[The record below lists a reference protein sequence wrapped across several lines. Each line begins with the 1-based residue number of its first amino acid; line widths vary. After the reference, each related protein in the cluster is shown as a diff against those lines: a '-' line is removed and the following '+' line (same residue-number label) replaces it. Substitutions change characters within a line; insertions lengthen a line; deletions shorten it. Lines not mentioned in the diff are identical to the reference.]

1 MKATGIV
8 RHIDDLGRVVIPK
21 EIRRTLNI
29 REGDALEIYTT
40 DDDGVV
46 FRKYAQSAESKA
58 ATAQK
63 WLEQNAFPMSN
74 SSAKFSI
81 ENRTVNCE
89 VINNNH
95 RQFGTA
101 TATTEDTFIP
111 AVGMVIAFCR
121 AANLN
126 IPQELL
132 DD

>member
-8 RHIDDLGRVVIPK
+8 RRIDDLGRVVIPK
-21 EIRRTLNI
+21 EIRRTLDI
-29 REGDALEIYTT
+29 REGDALEIYTA
-40 DDDGVV
+40 DDGVV
-46 FRKYAQSAESKA
+46 FRKYVQSAESKA

-63 WLEQNAFPMSN
+63 WLEQNAFSVSN

-101 TATTEDTFIP
+101 TAKTEDTFIP

-126 IPQELL
+126 IPPELL